1 MESLEYQIVV
11 ARYNENI
18 NYLSLFKDIM
28 IVYNKG
34 EAQIPS
40 IFNSINLP
48 NVGRESHTYLYH
60 IIQNYD
66 TLANRTLFIQGR
78 IDDHKLLPI
87 IEYFIPNEF
96 VGKLNKIN
104 INYIKSPIKHEG
116 KYLKELISGSMKRS
130 KYTPYEWINKIGID
144 ISGIKE
150 FDMVWGANFS
160 VSKELIHRKP
170 KAFYE
175 DIIKYVHYDINPEEG
190 HFFERAWYLIF
201 KHPTFILKKNI
212 YHYYTNKVTEKLISI
227 CNKIIENNDIEELH
241 IWTNN
246 INNNIPLIYNKT
258 HDYTEIKP
266 IIINNSFSIKI
277 KEELNLLIKFNNE
290 IMYEINIKKK
300 YIDITIFNNKEII
313 NNIKDKNYN
322 SSNEYII
329 YFIGNNITITDK
341 INNMILI
348 SNNLNN
354 HKINIED
361 NYLINIYVKKS
372 INIFNYSNN
381 INNINNINNKISQI
395 YTKNSEIDQIFYE
408 MYYENYFKD
417 DLSSLL
423 ISL

>member
-1 MESLEYQIVV
+1 MESIEYQIVV

-34 EAQIPS
+34 DTPISS

-87 IEYFIPNEF
+87 IEYFIPNDF
-96 VGKLNKIN
+96 VGKLTKNN

-116 KYLKELISGSMKRS
+116 KYLKELIIGSMKRS

-144 ISGIKE
+144 ISKIKE
-150 FDMVWGANFS
+150 FDMVWGANFC
-160 VSKELIHRKP
+160 VSKELIYKKP

-175 DIIKYVHYDINPEEG
+175 DIIKYVHYHINPEEG
-190 HFFERAWYLIF
+190 HFFERSWYLIF
-201 KHPTFILKKNI
+201 NHSKFIQKKKV
-212 YHYYTNKVTEKLISI
+212 YHYYTNKVTEKLITI
-227 CNKIIENNDIEELH
+227 CNKIVENNDIEEIH

-246 INNNIPLIYNKT
+246 IKNDIPLIYNKT
-258 HDYTEIKP
+258 HDYIEIKP
-266 IIINNSFSIKI
+266 NIVNNSFSITI
-277 KEELNLLIKFNNE
+277 KEELNLLIKFNNK
-290 IMYEINIKKK
+290 ISYEVNIKKRE
-300 YIDITIFNNKEII
+300 IIIILFNNKEII
-313 NNIKDKNYN
+313 NNIKNKNYN
-322 SSNEYII
+322 TSNEYII
-329 YFIGNNITITDK
+329 YFSNNNITITDK

-348 SNNLNN
+348 KNNLNN
-354 HKINIED
+354 DKINIED
-361 NYLINIYVKKS
+361 NNLINIYVKKS
-372 INIFNYSNN
+372 INIFNYNN

-423 ISL
+423 ITQ

>member
-34 EAQIPS
+34 DTPIPS

-87 IEYFIPNEF
+87 IEYFIPNNF

-116 KYLKELISGSMKRS
+116 KYLKELISGNMKRS
-130 KYTPYEWINKIGID
+130 KYTPYEWINKIGIN
-144 ISGIKE
+144 ISGIKDFE
-150 FDMVWGANFS
+150 MVWGANFC

-170 KAFYE
+170 KSFYE
-175 DIIKYVHYDINPEEG
+175 DIIKYVHYHINPEEG

-201 KHPTFILKKNI
+201 NHPNFILKKTV
-212 YHYYTNKVTEKLISI
+212 YYYYTNKVTEKLINI

-246 INNNIPLIYNKT
+246 INNDIPVIYNNT
-258 HDYTEIKP
+258 HDYIEIKP
-266 IIINNSFSIKI
+266 YIINNSFSIKI
-277 KEELNLLIKFNNE
+277 KKELNLLIKINNE
-290 IMYEINIKKK
+290 ISYEITIKKK
-300 YIDITIFNNKEII
+300 EISIILFNNKETI
-313 NNIKDKNYN
+313 NNIKKRNYN
-322 SSNEYII
+322 NSNEYII
-329 YFIGNNITITDK
+329 YFTYNNITITNK
-341 INNMILI
+341 INNNVLI
-348 SNNLNN
+348 MNNLNN
-354 HKINIED
+354 DKINIE
-361 NYLINIYVKKS
+361 NNHLINIYVRKS
-372 INIFNYSNN
+372 INIFNYNN
-381 INNINNINNKISQI
+381 INNTNNKIFQI
-395 YTKNSEIDQIFYE
+395 YTKNSELDEVFYE
-408 MYYENYFKD
+408 MYYEDYYKD
-417 DLSSLL
+417 DLESLL
-423 ISL
+423 VTL

>member
-34 EAQIPS
+34 DSSIPS

-78 IDDHKLLPI
+78 INDHKLLPI

-96 VGKLNKIN
+96 VGKLTKNN
-104 INYIKSPIKHEG
+104 IQYIKLPIKHEG
-116 KYLKELISGSMKRS
+116 KYLKELMRGNMKRS

-144 ISGIKE
+144 ISGIKD
-150 FDMVWGANFS
+150 FSMVWGANFC

-170 KAFYE
+170 KEFYE
-175 DIIKYVHYDINPEEG
+175 DIIKYVHYDVNPEEG

-201 KHPTFILKKNI
+201 KHPNFISKKKI
-212 YHYYTNKVTEKLISI
+212 YYYYTNKVSEKLITI
-227 CNKIIENNDIEELH
+227 CNKIVENNNDIEELH

-246 INNNIPLIYNKT
+246 INNNIPVIYNNT
-258 HDYTEIKP
+258 NDYIEIKP
-266 IIINNSFSIKI
+266 YIINNSFSIEV

-290 IMYEINIKKK
+290 VNYEINIKKRE
-300 YIDITIFNNKEII
+300 ITILFNNRII
-313 NNIKDKNYN
+313 KNKNYGDLN
-322 SSNEYII
+322 QYTI
-329 YFIGNNITITDK
+329 YLINNNITITNK
-341 INNMILI
+341 INNTVLI
-348 SNNLNN
+348 SSNIPN
-354 HKINIED
+354 NIE
-361 NYLINIYVKKS
+361 NNNLINIYVKKS
-372 INIFNYSNN
+372 INIFNYN
-381 INNINNINNKISQI
+381 NNKISQI
-395 YTKNSEIDQIFYE
+395 YTKNNEINQVFYQ
-408 MYYENYFKD
+408 MYYDNYFKD
-417 DLSSLL
+417 DLASLL
-423 ISL
+423 VTL

>member
-1 MESLEYQIVV
+1 
-11 ARYNENI
+11 
-18 NYLSLFKDIM
+18 
-28 IVYNKG
+28 
-34 EAQIPS
+34 
-40 IFNSINLP
+40 
-48 NVGRESHTYLYH
+48 
-60 IIQNYD
+60 
-66 TLANRTLFIQGR
+66 
-78 IDDHKLLPI
+78 
-87 IEYFIPNEF
+87 
-96 VGKLNKIN
+96 
-104 INYIKSPIKHEG
+104 
-116 KYLKELISGSMKRS
+116 MKRS

-150 FDMVWGANFS
+150 FDMVWGANFC

-170 KAFYE
+170 KSFYE
-175 DIIKYVHYDINPEEG
+175 DIIKYVHYHINPEEG

-201 KHPTFILKKNI
+201 KNSTFILKKNI
-212 YHYYTNKVTEKLISI
+212 YHYYTNNVTEKLISI
-227 CNKIIENNDIEELH
+227 CNKIIENNNIEELH

-246 INNNIPLIYNKT
+246 INNDIPLIYNKT
-258 HDYTEIKP
+258 HDYIEIKP

-290 IMYEINIKKK
+290 ISYEINIKKK

-329 YFIGNNITITDK
+329 YFIDNNITITNK

-348 SNNLNN
+348 SNDLNNENLNN
-354 HKINIED
+354 ENL
-361 NYLINIYVKKS
+361 NNNFINIYVKKS
-372 INIFNYSNN
+372 INIFNYSNTNN

-417 DLSSLL
+417 DLASLL
-423 ISL
+423 VTL